1 MSDVANSRSPTTG
14 DRLLREL
21 LRLSDC
27 VTPTAHDEGA
37 SAKGDVSA
45 VDGQGDEESNPSPRP
60 SVRAYPP
67 AASPPAVRA
76 VPAAACFLS
85 DGRRLSNIARHVSE
99 QIRMRPFEGNLHVLD
114 HANAFPGREKGA
126 DEREREDSQES
137 RDARR
142 SRPSTTWAHKAFIR
156 PSAIKVGCQDRKQK
170 QSGASAAV
178 VTMNGMRMMSPAAAG
193 MSLVQPH
200 ADSSVL
206 FAHFDAPLA
215 VESSQSSG
223 KVAPAAPRAG
233 WCTQRSDLALWEEEA
248 GSWDVR
254 KDGVVPP
261 LCGASPRDS
270 RGEGEKT
277 GEGFGPVRSTPGP
290 SHREQVRPNTATI
303 GGDSAA
309 PGAGEWHPRN
319 NNHPFAR
326 LLPSATASV
335 DGGCRLADR
344 ERLRLGASMQATSR
358 AEGGASWPSSTLE
371 AVSSD
376 ILISGSALGEFAIH
390 GNSPSPCR
398 WMPCVCAVMR

>member
-1 MSDVANSRSPTTG
+1 
-14 DRLLREL
+14 LREL

-45 VDGQGDEESNPSPRP
+45 VDAQEDRESNPSPLP

-67 AASPPAVRA
+67 ATSPPAVRA

-85 DGRRLSNIARHVSE
+85 DGRHLSNIAWHVSE
-99 QIRMRPFEGNLHVLD
+99 QIRMRPFEGNLHVQD

-126 DEREREDSQES
+126 DEREREDSRES

-200 ADSSVL
+200 ADTSVL
-206 FAHFDAPLA
+206 LAHFDAPLA
-215 VESSQSSG
+215 VESSHSSG

-233 WCTQRSDLALWEEEA
+233 WCTQRSDRARWEEEA

-261 LCGASPRDS
+261 LCNASPRDS
-270 RGEGEKT
+270 QGEGENNS
-277 GEGFGPVRSTPGP
+277 ESFGLVRSIPGP
-290 SHREQVRPNTATI
+290 SNREQVRPSTATI

-309 PGAGEWHPRN
+309 LGAGEWRPRN
-319 NNHPFAR
+319 GNNHPFTR

-335 DGGCRLADR
+335 DGGGRLADR
-344 ERLRLGASMQATSR
+344 ERLRFGAPMQATSR
-358 AEGGASWPSSTLE
+358 ADGGASWPSSTLE

-390 GNSPSPCR
+390 GNSPPSCR